1 MSLKVNGKN
10 YDWGDVDLKI
20 PGLALVVQE
29 VSYDDELD
37 KEESYGYGSMPRGY
51 GRGNY
56 KASGKLTMLR
66 DDYDALLD
74 YCKAKGTP
82 FYSLELPSIVVAYAN
97 QGEKTRI
104 DELKKVQ
111 FTKRSQKAAQGDKT
125 LSVDIDMLILGGI
138 IQDGVK
144 PV

>member
-1 MSLKVNGKN
+1 MSLRVNGKN

-20 PGLALVVQE
+20 PGLPLVVQE

-74 YCKAKGTP
+74 YCKAKGIP
-82 FYSLELPSIVVAYAN
+82 FYGLELPSIVVAYAN
-97 QGEKTRI
+97 DGEKTRI
-104 DELKKVQ
+104 DELKRVQ

-125 LSVDIDMLILGGI
+125 LTVDIDMLILGGI

-144 PV
+144 PI

>member
-20 PGLALVVQE
+20 PGLPLVVQE

-74 YCKAKGTP
+74 YCKAKGTT
-82 FYSLELPSIVVAYAN
+82 FYGLELPSIVVAYAN
-97 QGEKTRI
+97 DGEKTRI

-111 FTKRSQKAAQGDKT
+111 FTKRSQKAAQGDKS

-144 PV
+144 PI